1 MKKNSFARKIF
12 LGLLSALFFC
22 APSCADD
29 KPYVVL
35 ALSGGGIKGYAHIG
49 VIEVLEKEGI
59 GVAGVVGT
67 SMGSIVGSIYASG
80 MSTQEM
86 EKIVSQVNL
95 GELVTASGKG
105 YFDLSEK
112 TYRDLSIIRPEI
124 QTNSKNDVVG
134 PLGLVSGTAVLEYIA
149 GLLSHVT
156 VTDFSKLPIPFAAV
170 ATDLETGEKVV
181 LRRGSLASAVRASM
195 SIPGVFDP
203 WEINGRLLVDGGMV
217 SNMPVETAKEL
228 FPGYPVI
235 AVNLTSELDP
245 REKMNNLFSVLNQ
258 SITILTMQN
267 VRREAALADLVIN
280 PNVGEYPMLGTSPA
294 GEIVEQG
301 RVAAREALPQIRA
314 LAENAPRVPIKPK
327 NSQPV
332 SPIVK
337 DVQVTGVPVKMAGEI
352 ERELLRSWKGHPVS
366 MGKIIEASASIARRE
381 DVRTVD
387 YDLEESENGT
397 TVVLKVQRLPA
408 HVYTLGGYASSLAG
422 QGWVKIESRS
432 YDLFTPGDTLQS
444 RFYLSDNWGGDF
456 NYYWGMD
463 VKRENYWEAGV
474 SATRFKIDPEGSS
487 IVRWQQYAFD
497 VQRHFTLQERL
508 HVAAGARA
516 AAVRRVEGDENF
528 NYIAPFVDATLN
540 LMDDP
545 DDPVNG
551 LMANVH
557 ATWPDEVEA
566 WLLRAT
572 LTGRSRLSSRLVL
585 ELSGGFAEGEMAENR
600 LFAAYL
606 GAREELYTLAD
617 HPIESE
623 RFVWWRAKLRY
634 PLMDTILG
642 SVIAELFGGQ
652 GFAYDDSNSL
662 IGNPWEA
669 GLAICAPR
677 KLLEARLYAAYTDKD
692 EWRFGASIGVPDWDV
707 FHLF

>member
-1 MKKNSFARKIF
+1 MKKSKFARKIF
-12 LGLLSALFFC
+12 LGLLAALFFC
-22 APSCADD
+22 APSLADD

-49 VIEVLEKEGI
+49 VLEELEKAGI
-59 GVAGVVGT
+59 GVAGIVGT

-80 MSTQEM
+80 TSTQEM

-95 GELVTASGKG
+95 GELVTATGKG
-105 YFDLSEK
+105 YFDLSERS
-112 TYRDLSIIRPEI
+112 YRDLSIIRPELH
-124 QTNSKNDVVG
+124 TNAKNVVVG
-134 PLGLVSGTAVLEYIA
+134 PQGFVSGTAVLEYIA

-156 VTDFSKLPIPFAAV
+156 VTDFNKLPIPFAAV

-235 AVNLTSELDP
+235 AVNLTSELEP
-245 REKMNNLFSVLNQ
+245 REKMSNLISVLNQ

-280 PNVGEYPMLGTSPA
+280 PDVKDYPMLGNSPA
-294 GEIVEQG
+294 GEIIEQG
-301 RVAAREALPQIRA
+301 RIAARDAMPQILA
-314 LAENAPRVPIKPK
+314 LVEDAPRSPIKPK
-327 NSQPV
+327 NVRPV

-337 DVQVTGVPVKMAGEI
+337 EVMVTGVPSQMAEDI
-352 ERELLRSWKGHPVS
+352 ERELLKSWKGHPVS
-366 MGKIIEASASIARRE
+366 MKKIIEASSSIAKRE

-387 YDLEESENGT
+387 YDLEESEDGT

-408 HVYTLGGYASSLAG
+408 HIYRLGGFASTMAG
-422 QGWVKIESRS
+422 QGWMKIETRN
-432 YDLFTPGDTLQS
+432 YDLFTSGDTLQS

-456 NYYWGMD
+456 NYFWGMD

-474 SATRFKIDPEGSS
+474 SATRFTIEPEGRSH
-487 IVRWQQYAFD
+487 VRWQRYAFD

-508 HVAAGARA
+508 HLAAGARA
-516 AAVRRVEGDENF
+516 AAVRRVEGAENF
-528 NYIAPFVDATLN
+528 NYLEPFLDATLN

-551 LMANVH
+551 LMVDVH
-557 ATWPDEVEA
+557 ASWPDEIEA

-572 LTGRSRLSSRLVL
+572 LTGRSRLSSHLLL
-585 ELSGGFAEGEMAENR
+585 EMSGGYTEGESDENR

-606 GAREELYTLAD
+606 GAREELYTLSD
-617 HPIESE
+617 HPIEAE
-623 RFVWWRAKLRY
+623 RFFWWRAKIRY
-634 PLMDTILG
+634 PLMDTMLG
-642 SVIAELFGGQ
+642 SVIAEIFGGQ
-652 GFAYDDSNSL
+652 GYAYDDSNSL
-662 IGNPWEA
+662 IDNPWEA
-669 GLAICAPR
+669 GLALCAPR
-677 KLLEARLYAAYTDKD
+677 KLLDARLYAAYTDKD